1 VGSCFADPVQ
11 VTIGSGDTVLV
22 RAEASD
28 PDNDPL
34 TYTWTATAGTIEG
47 SGSQVRWN
55 PAGAVAG
62 AHSITVRV
70 DDGRGGSVS
79 CVAQVFVVSR
89 PSTMNCSASP
99 SSVHAGERVHITAS
113 ASNPNNDPLTYT
125 WESGGGR
132 IIGSGA
138 EVDLDTTGVKPS
150 HYEVTGQA
158 TDGRGGSTDCRAEFN
173 VEAPRPGE

>member
-11 VTIGSGDTVLV
+11 VVSGSGDTVSV
-22 RAEASD
+22 RADASD

-34 TYTWTATAGTIEG
+34 TYTWTPSVGTVEG
-47 SGSQVRWN
+47 SGSQVRWKLADAV
-55 PAGAVAG
+55 PGAYPV
-62 AHSITVRV
+62 TVRV

-89 PSTMNCSASP
+89 PQTMSCSASP
-99 SSVHAGERVHITAS
+99 SSVHAGDRVHITAS
-113 ASNPNNDPLTYT
+113 ASNPNNEPLTYT

-150 HYEVTGQA
+150 RYEVTGQV
-158 TDGRGGSTDCRAEFN
+158 TDGRGGSTECRAEFN
-173 VEAPRPGE
+173 VEAPQSAE